1 MQSTNGGAALAI
13 AVPVVGLV
21 VRQQLRTRRVRRIG
35 SLLAPAVFAVLGASG
50 IAFGVASVAEHR
62 PLTALPVVLLV
73 VSLAVA
79 AGFGA
84 VRARTV
90 RVWRGPQGE
99 VLRKGTAATTGLWLT
114 SAGVHFGLGL
124 WIDHAAGAGVLGAV
138 SLYAYLAIGLGTQNL
153 LVRGRAAA
161 LCRPEADDPG
171 RRGDRRPRGGV
182 LPAGRDPRPLDPAG
196 PCPPPARM
204 DTSAVLALFD
214 RQMRRDALADAP
226 GGRVERVGEVVRQV
240 GVEGGWSAVVWS
252 GLDQA
257 TARPAIAEQV
267 QYFTEL
273 GREFEWKLYS
283 HDQPADLGELLLAA
297 GFEAAPDETL
307 MVARIAD
314 LRDGGGLPEGVRL
327 HPVTTPAD
335 VELMLSAHEGAFEA
349 TADWLR
355 PNLLDML
362 AESPG
367 TVSMVVAMAGDI
379 PVCGARMELH
389 PGTEFA
395 GLWGGG
401 TVPAWRG
408 RGIYRAL
415 VAHRA
420 KIAAERGYRYLQVD
434 ASEQSRPILQRL
446 GFAAL
451 STTTPYT
458 YKP

>member
-1 MQSTNGGAALAI
+1 
-13 AVPVVGLV
+13 
-21 VRQQLRTRRVRRIG
+21 
-35 SLLAPAVFAVLGASG
+35 
-50 IAFGVASVAEHR
+50 
-62 PLTALPVVLLV
+62 
-73 VSLAVA
+73 
-79 AGFGA
+79 
-84 VRARTV
+84 
-90 RVWRGPQGE
+90 
-99 VLRKGTAATTGLWLT
+99 
-114 SAGVHFGLGL
+114 
-124 WIDHAAGAGVLGAV
+124 
-138 SLYAYLAIGLGTQNL
+138 
-153 LVRGRAAA
+153 
-161 LCRPEADDPG
+161 
-171 RRGDRRPRGGV
+171 
-182 LPAGRDPRPLDPAG
+182 
-196 PCPPPARM
+196 M
-204 DTSAVLALFD
+204 DTSPVLALFD

-226 GGRVERVGEVVRQV
+226 GARVERVGEVVRQV

-267 QYFTEL
+267 QYFTDL

-307 MVARIAD
+307 MIARIAD

-335 VELMLSAHEGAFEA
+335 VELMLSAHEGAFGT

-355 PNLLDML
+355 PDLLDML

-420 KIAAERGYRYLQVD
+420 KIAAEHGYRYLQVD

-446 GFAAL
+446 GFVAL